1 MDNFNNKLQ
10 NRYNNA
16 INYLNSIEMKKNK
29 YEEKSTNYIYQKK
42 FIASLKKKKMQSSK
56 NNIEKKYNNSLCF
69 KYMNYI
75 PNKIQDKF
83 SFFTNKTK
91 NEKENLKYKKNIN
104 DFNPSFNYQLGE
116 KTKKKFNDIYSL
128 LIDGKDLSNSKI
140 ESSISYKLKEIKDN
154 LNRSSSLS
162 NLKEKSK
169 NSIEKYSKQFQNK
182 KNKKNN
188 SNNKI
193 ILNRI
198 NPHVDLYEKNI
209 DMKSI
214 KKSASCQ
221 TIEHMR
227 KVLDYDKKPKTKR
240 EIDKNNKIN
249 SFINIKNKT
258 FYNDKNNNISFI
270 ELDKPQY
277 KNLFEI
283 NKVHEHL
290 VDLRHFTI
298 FPKINKRKYD
308 KKLSLKYAENN
319 YIILNDIK
327 DKFINEDCKKNNDNE
342 EENYY
347 INDENSISNNI
358 NLINNNI
365 QKNINSKFINMRNIN
380 DEENN
385 KNKIDLTQ
393 DITIDDLI

>member
-91 NEKENLKYKKNIN
+91 NEKENLKYKKNIY

-128 LIDGKDLSNSKI
+128 LIDGKDLSNANI
-140 ESSISYKLKEIKDN
+140 ESSISYKLKEKKDN

-214 KKSASCQ
+214 KKSAS
-221 TIEHMR
+221 
-227 KVLDYDKKPKTKR
+227 
-240 EIDKNNKIN
+240 
-249 SFINIKNKT
+249 
-258 FYNDKNNNISFI
+258 
-270 ELDKPQY
+270 
-277 KNLFEI
+277 
-283 NKVHEHL
+283 
-290 VDLRHFTI
+290 
-298 FPKINKRKYD
+298 
-308 KKLSLKYAENN
+308 
-319 YIILNDIK
+319 
-327 DKFINEDCKKNNDNE
+327 
-342 EENYY
+342 
-347 INDENSISNNI
+347 
-358 NLINNNI
+358 
-365 QKNINSKFINMRNIN
+365 
-380 DEENN
+380 
-385 KNKIDLTQ
+385 
-393 DITIDDLI
+393 